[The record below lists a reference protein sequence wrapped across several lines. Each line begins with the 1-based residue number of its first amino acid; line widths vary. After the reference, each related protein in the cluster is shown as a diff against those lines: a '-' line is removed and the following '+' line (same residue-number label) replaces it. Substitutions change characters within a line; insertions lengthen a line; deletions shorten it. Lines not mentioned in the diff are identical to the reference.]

1 MDSWVNEYER
11 LTQLA
16 SEISANIKE
25 YHTMARANSSNT
37 NAVKLSAT
45 IRRRL
50 VQLTTDIAKLQDTLP
65 QLNITEKE
73 KNRRKDLIF
82 NLATRKDQLSDLM
95 SKPLDQVTIS
105 PTAAQLKNGAGAS
118 QTASPGGGRRAWG
131 AQAKETEATRDM
143 DNAQLLQYQK
153 EQMKDQDETLDLL
166 STSVLKQKE
175 IAVTINTE
183 LDVHNR
189 ILDDLDGKVG
199 KTQAGIERERRH
211 IAKVSESAKV
221 GCMWVVIVVLIIVI
235 VVFALTDWGCKIHDD
250 PNRCS

>member
-1 MDSWVNEYER
+1 MDPWLNEHDR

-50 VQLTTDIAKLQDTLP
+50 VQLTTDIAKLQDHLP
-65 QLNITEKE
+65 NLQITEKE
-73 KNRRKDLIF
+73 RNRRKDMMF
-82 NLATRKDQLSDLM
+82 NLSTRKDQLADLM
-95 SKPLDQVTIS
+95 SKPLDQVTVS
-105 PTAAQLKNGAGAS
+105 GAGN
-118 QTASPGGGRRAWG
+118 TASPAGGRRAWG
-131 AQAKETEATRDM
+131 AQPKETETTKDM

-153 EQMKDQDETLDLL
+153 DQMSDQDQTLDIL
-166 STSVLKQKE
+166 SQSVSKQKE

-189 ILDDLDGKVG
+189 LLDDLDSKVG
-199 KTQAGIERERRH
+199 KTQAGIERENRH
-211 IAKVSESAKV
+211 IKKVSESAKV
-221 GCMWVVIVVLIIVI
+221 GCMWVIIVVLIII
-235 VVFALTDWGCKIHDD
+235 IIVFALTDWGCKIHND
-250 PNRCS
+250 PARCS